1 MKFNQ
6 RQTFS
11 WFMNHITFKKNIAV
25 RLLRVAI
32 KFSKNDQNFV
42 EVEKINISL
51 PVFAI
56 NMLILYTLFLID

>member
-6 RQTFS
+6 RETFS
-11 WFMNHITFKKNIAV
+11 WFMNQTNFYKNIAV

-42 EVEKINISL
+42 EDEKINISL
-51 PVFAI
+51 S
-56 NMLILYTLFLID
+56 LFS